1 MRNPMITVI
10 FATLNIRLKTWCS
23 FAKKKKKKKKRT
35 LHYLQCTGEAKLD
48 ASFPDA
54 EFHTE
59 R

>member
-1 MRNPMITVI
+1 M
-10 FATLNIRLKTWCS
+10 FFCKKK
-23 FAKKKKKKKKRT
+23 KKKKKKKKRT
-35 LHYLQCTGEAKLD
+35 LHYLHCTGEAKLD